1 MIRDQKILKKNKE
14 ISILVTLGL
23 YALNIIDA
31 NVDAH
36 LIQFNVDENLTL
48 QPHYEFNAIDQRS
61 NVGLSLNLN
70 F

>member
-1 MIRDQKILKKNKE
+1 VVVGM
-14 ISILVTLGL
+14 

-36 LIQFNVDENLTL
+36 LQQFNVSEDLSL
-48 QPHYEFNAIDQRS
+48 KPAMDFNRHTGKTGL
-61 NVGLSLNLN
+61 GLSLNYN

>member
-1 MIRDQKILKKNKE
+1 M
-14 ISILVTLGL
+14 VTLGL

-61 NVGLSLNLN
+61 NMGLSLNLN